1 MKFYDV
7 VSGRKVV
14 GQEKKRWTN
23 VGVAFEGD
31 DGKITGIKLNALPL
45 QNENGEV
52 WLSLFEQ
59 KPRDNVQAFN
69 RATEDILDDE
79 IDLRNQRY
87 SFLISKSWDQFV
99 L

>member
-14 GQEKKRWTN
+14 GQDKYRWTN
-23 VGVAFEGD
+23 VGIAFEGD

-45 QNENGEV
+45 QNENGEI

-59 KPRDNVQAFN
+59 KPRDNVEAFN

-79 IDLRNQRY
+79 IP
-87 SFLISKSWDQFV
+87 V
-99 L
+99 

>member
-1 MKFYDV
+1 MKMYDV
-7 VSGRKVV
+7 VSGRKVI
-14 GQEKKRWTN
+14 GQDKKRWTN

-59 KPRDNVQAFN
+59 KQRDNVQAFN

-79 IDLRNQRY
+79 IP
-87 SFLISKSWDQFV
+87 I
-99 L
+99 

>member
-1 MKFYDV
+1 MKMYDV
-7 VSGRKVV
+7 VSGRKVI
-14 GQEKKRWTN
+14 GQDKKRWTN

-31 DGKITGIKLNALPL
+31 DGRITGIKLNALPL

-59 KPRDNVQAFN
+59 KPRDTVQAFN

-79 IDLRNQRY
+79 IP
-87 SFLISKSWDQFV
+87 I
-99 L
+99 

>member
-1 MKFYDV
+1 MYDV
-7 VSGRKVV
+7 VSGRKVI

-23 VGVAFEGD
+23 VGIAFEGD
-31 DGKITGIKLNALPL
+31 DGRITGIKLNALPL

-59 KPRDNVQAFN
+59 KPRDNVEAFN

-79 IDLRNQRY
+79 IP
-87 SFLISKSWDQFV
+87 V
-99 L
+99 

>member
-1 MKFYDV
+1 MKMYDV
-7 VSGRKVV
+7 VSGRKVI
-14 GQEKKRWTN
+14 GQDKKRWTN

-31 DGKITGIKLNALPL
+31 DGRITGIKLNALPL

-59 KPRDNVQAFN
+59 KPRDNVQTFN

-79 IDLRNQRY
+79 IP
-87 SFLISKSWDQFV
+87 I
-99 L
+99 

>member
-1 MKFYDV
+1 MKMYDV

-14 GQEKKRWTN
+14 GQDKKRWTN

-45 QNENGEV
+45 QNENGEI

-59 KPRDNVQAFN
+59 KQRDNVQAFN

-79 IDLRNQRY
+79 IP
-87 SFLISKSWDQFV
+87 I
-99 L
+99 

>member
-14 GQEKKRWTN
+14 GQDKKRWTN
-23 VGVAFEGD
+23 VGIAFEGY

-45 QNENGEV
+45 QNENGEI

-59 KPRDNVQAFN
+59 KPRDNVEAYN
-69 RATEDILDDE
+69 RATEDILDDG
-79 IDLRNQRY
+79 IP
-87 SFLISKSWDQFV
+87 V
-99 L
+99 

>member
-1 MKFYDV
+1 MKMYDV
-7 VSGRKVV
+7 VSGRKVI
-14 GQEKKRWTN
+14 GQDKKRWTN
-23 VGVAFEGD
+23 VGIAFEDG

-79 IDLRNQRY
+79 IP
-87 SFLISKSWDQFV
+87 I
-99 L
+99 

>member
-1 MKFYDV
+1 MKMYDV

-14 GQEKKRWTN
+14 GQDKKRWTN
-23 VGVAFEGD
+23 VGIAFEDG

-45 QNENGEV
+45 QNENGEI

-59 KPRDNVQAFN
+59 KQRDNVQAFN

-79 IDLRNQRY
+79 IP
-87 SFLISKSWDQFV
+87 I
-99 L
+99 

>member
-1 MKFYDV
+1 MKMYDV
-7 VSGRKVV
+7 VSGRKVI
-14 GQEKKRWTN
+14 GQDKKRWTN
-23 VGVAFEGD
+23 VGVAFEDGD
-31 DGKITGIKLNALPL
+31 GRITGIKLNALPL

-79 IDLRNQRY
+79 IP
-87 SFLISKSWDQFV
+87 I
-99 L
+99 

>member
-1 MKFYDV
+1 MKMYDV

-14 GQEKKRWTN
+14 GQDKKRWTN

-45 QNENGEV
+45 QNENGEI

-59 KPRDNVQAFN
+59 KQRDNVQAFN
-69 RATEDILDDE
+69 RSTEEILDDE
-79 IDLRNQRY
+79 IP
-87 SFLISKSWDQFV
+87 I
-99 L
+99 

>member
-1 MKFYDV
+1 MKMYDV
-7 VSGRKVV
+7 VSGRKVI
-14 GQEKKRWTN
+14 GQDKKRWTN

-31 DGKITGIKLNALPL
+31 DGKSTGIKLNALPL

-79 IDLRNQRY
+79 IP
-87 SFLISKSWDQFV
+87 V
-99 L
+99 

>member
-14 GQEKKRWTN
+14 GQDKKRWTN
-23 VGVAFEGD
+23 VGIAFEGD

-45 QNENGEV
+45 QNENGEI

-59 KPRDNVQAFN
+59 KRRFNVEAFN

-79 IDLRNQRY
+79 IP
-87 SFLISKSWDQFV
+87 V
-99 L
+99 

>member
-1 MKFYDV
+1 MKMYDV

-23 VGVAFEGD
+23 VGIAFEGD
-31 DGKITGIKLNALPL
+31 DGKISGIKLNALPL

-59 KPRDNVQAFN
+59 KPREGMNREMDRLGTFN
-69 RATEDILDDE
+69 NKEQKNAYEELDDE
-79 IDLRNQRY
+79 IP
-87 SFLISKSWDQFV
+87 F
-99 L
+99 

>member
-1 MKFYDV
+1 MKMYDV
-7 VSGRKVV
+7 VSGRKVI
-14 GQEKKRWTN
+14 GQDKKRWTN

-59 KPRDNVQAFN
+59 KQRDNVQAFN
-69 RATEDILDDE
+69 RATEELLDDE
-79 IDLRNQRY
+79 IP
-87 SFLISKSWDQFV
+87 I
-99 L
+99 

>member
-1 MKFYDV
+1 MKMYDV
-7 VSGRKVV
+7 VSGRKVI
-14 GQEKKRWTN
+14 GHDKKRWTN

-59 KPRDNVQAFN
+59 NQRDNVQAFN
-69 RATEDILDDE
+69 RATEELLDDE
-79 IDLRNQRY
+79 IP
-87 SFLISKSWDQFV
+87 I
-99 L
+99 

>member
-1 MKFYDV
+1 MKMYDV

-14 GQEKKRWTN
+14 GQDKKRWTN

-45 QNENGEV
+45 QNENGEI

-59 KPRDNVQAFN
+59 KQRDNVQAFN
-69 RATEDILDDE
+69 RSTEDILDDE
-79 IDLRNQRY
+79 IP
-87 SFLISKSWDQFV
+87 I
-99 L
+99 

>member
-1 MKFYDV
+1 MKMYDV
-7 VSGRKVV
+7 VSGRKVI
-14 GQEKKRWTN
+14 GQDKKRWTN

-31 DGKITGIKLNALPL
+31 DGRITGIKLNALPL

-59 KPRDNVQAFN
+59 KQRDNVQAFN

-79 IDLRNQRY
+79 IP
-87 SFLISKSWDQFV
+87 I
-99 L
+99 

>member
-1 MKFYDV
+1 MKMYDV
-7 VSGRKVV
+7 VSGRKVI
-14 GQEKKRWTN
+14 GQDKKRWTN

-45 QNENGEV
+45 HNENGEV

-79 IDLRNQRY
+79 IP
-87 SFLISKSWDQFV
+87 I
-99 L
+99 